1 MYPRIYKRN
10 ETDFSHNG
18 YGVLKDL
25 IKCEVI
31 EEDNGMFEFE
41 GECTIS
47 SFLFDYI
54 QEENIIKAWASEEL
68 GEQLF
73 RIYRV
78 QKSLDGYI
86 TFNAQHISYDLLD
99 NFIESIELVD
109 TTCEN
114 AINEIFNHCAYKTP
128 FKGYSDITHK
138 GNIILQRVNP
148 MEAIKGTRG
157 SICDTF
163 GNGAK
168 VIKDNFDIKVMANR
182 GFNNNVLIAY
192 KKNLTGFESEID
204 TSDLVTVIFPYA
216 TIQTEGDE
224 EGSST
229 DEIIQLPEKYI
240 YSQYHQNYNN
250 LKIMPI
256 DFSGDDVKDIE
267 SLRTKAKN
275 YFKNSNCDIPKVN
288 YKVEFVPLSKTINY
302 SDYKVLETVSM
313 CDKVIVRDSRF
324 NLDVEAEVIKTTH
337 CSLTKK
343 LLSCE
348 LGNFK
353 YSLSD
358 VVSDINKEQVE
369 ISDKIDKIKV
379 NIDNELGKIQVN
391 IKDQVSKLES
401 NIELTAEKLESKFT
415 DADKGLQSQITQNAE
430 SITQRVTSNEFESYK
445 KQTADQIS
453 QKVSAGDV
461 SSIIQQDAESVK
473 IGFNNISD
481 SFLVNEHGIL
491 CNNTNGNKSIAIQKG
506 NLYYYNQYDNS
517 KFLGGIIP
525 RITTNDYLK
534 GFGVL
539 ASKHCNTFQISHTDQ
554 WDNDSQWEIP
564 GTIYP
569 DFWINYKDITSY
581 RGDLKGIHLGMTT
594 YVDDNILGNKSNFI
608 SGFNS
613 IGSTSSCFDYWRSLI
628 DNSIVARFDGGT
640 NQILLGKNLN
650 GNGFVLENFSSIN
663 SSNIYLDNVYAYNG
677 NYGRLLFRTNGW
689 DMFNGA
695 NWDWQGYNIL
705 NPRIV
710 GGVYG
715 YSAINNSTKSCKI
728 DNVDDVLDSI
738 NIIVEDVSTCAE
750 GQTNSLEIDV
760 SQLINHPKAD
770 LFIDKETN
778 NVNMKSM
785 LHLALLE
792 IQKLKKE
799 CMDLRC
805 LLFEQ
810 NE

>member
-10 ETDFSHNG
+10 ETDFTHNG
-18 YGVLKDL
+18 YGFLKDL
-25 IKCEVI
+25 IKCEVT
-31 EEDNGMFEFE
+31 EEDNSMFELE
-41 GECTIS
+41 GQCTIS
-47 SFLFDYI
+47 SFLFEYI
-54 QEENIIKAWASEEL
+54 EEENIIKAWASEEL
-68 GEQLF
+68 GYQLF

-109 TTCEN
+109 VTCEN
-114 AINEIFNHCAYKTP
+114 AVNEIFNHCAYKTP
-128 FKGYSDITHK
+128 FKGYSNITHK

-182 GFNNNVLIAY
+182 GANNNVLIAY
-192 KKNLTGFESEID
+192 KKNITGFESEVD
-204 TSDLVTVIFPYA
+204 VSDLVTVIFPYA
-216 TIQTEGDE
+216 TVQVGGSE
-224 EGSST
+224 EETST
-229 DEIIQLPEKYI
+229 DEVIQLPEKYI

-267 SLRTKAKN
+267 SLRTKAER
-275 YFKNSNCDIPKVN
+275 YFKNSKCDIPKVN
-288 YKVEFVPLSKTINY
+288 YKVEFIPLSKTVNY

-313 CDKVIVRDSRF
+313 GDKVIIRDYRF

-445 KQTADQIS
+445 KQTADEIS
-453 QKVSAGDV
+453 SKVSSGDLSTIV
-461 SSIIQQDAESVK
+461 KQNATSWGISIDGK
-473 IGFNNISD
+473 
-481 SFLVNEHGIL
+481 
-491 CNNTNGNKSIAIQKG
+491 
-506 NLYYYNQYDNS
+506 
-517 KFLGGIIP
+517 
-525 RITTNDYLK
+525 LK
-534 GFGVL
+534 GTNYNFDG
-539 ASKHCNTFQISHTDQ
+539 
-554 WDNDSQWEIP
+554 DN
-564 GTIYP
+564 
-569 DFWINYKDITSY
+569 F
-581 RGDLKGIHLGMTT
+581 
-594 YVDDNILGNKSNFI
+594 
-608 SGFNS
+608 S
-613 IGSTSSCFDYWRSLI
+613 IGSTTGNNKAYHSNTYSKWVHDDGSYTQADATGFKKYESGTGKTYHYYIQEGTALLSHNESIYIDVPNHILQKKGFTVSIAQVVSPGNASNNYTYSL
-628 DNSIVARFDGGT
+628 NNVIVSTFT
-640 NQILLGKNLN
+640 
-650 GNGFVLENFSSIN
+650 
-663 SSNIYLDNVYAYNG
+663 YT
-677 NYGRLLFRTNGW
+677 GRLQIQAFINWAMREGTYTQNGGLV
-689 DMFNGA
+689 FVH
-695 NWDWQGYNIL
+695 Y
-705 NPRIV
+705 
-710 GGVYG
+710 
-715 YSAINNSTKSCKI
+715 
-728 DNVDDVLDSI
+728 
-738 NIIVEDVSTCAE
+738 
-750 GQTNSLEIDV
+750 
-760 SQLINHPKAD
+760 LI
-770 LFIDKETN
+770 TG
-778 NVNMKSM
+778 
-785 LHLALLE
+785 
-792 IQKLKKE
+792 
-799 CMDLRC
+799 
-805 LLFEQ
+805 
-810 NE
+810 